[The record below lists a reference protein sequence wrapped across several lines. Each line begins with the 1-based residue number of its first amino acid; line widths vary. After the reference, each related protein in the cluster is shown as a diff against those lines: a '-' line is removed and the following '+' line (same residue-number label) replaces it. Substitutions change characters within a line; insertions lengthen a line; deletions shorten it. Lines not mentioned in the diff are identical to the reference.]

1 MVSRR
6 VLAYLSC
13 FSLVAQPLVAQNA
26 PKAAPANA
34 PANQNLSLKA
44 IENESY
50 ARILLEWPKLGK
62 NPTKASLKGSLLT
75 LTMPM
80 AVNTDPMVLKQSAP
94 AFIVG
99 AALSADK
106 KIIRLALSK
115 DVVLQK
121 NTEDNIEAFDLVLP
135 NANPPEPFSKHEK
148 PHEENSHSEGE
159 KDKKSAHDGKIYPL
173 KNWPA
178 PKDAPRLKV
187 EAKQSNIF
195 TRIAILGANGK
206 EPIFARHLDRI
217 ALTIS
222 GIYALDT
229 GNIRSKLPKN
239 VLDAVRYNNE
249 THTSLVMDIEKDAV
263 IRFGKDNDAIYVD
276 ILPPG
281 TNIEK
286 IDDATDKLAEKAKE
300 KKEETKTKNHE
311 EGPSDSNPDA
321 KSKGALLLEAAQS
334 ELPKS
339 LAISG
344 FEEPA
349 PSGSVIA
356 NVKETKPN
364 MVLEFEFEKMAPSA
378 VFRRGGNIFVLFAT
392 QANFTVKGFKAS
404 NFANSITPVSGEGI
418 SGVKISAPDGIFA
431 QPIAIG
437 SKWLVTLN
445 NIAPSATRTIEVKTE
460 TAADDNSRIKAIV
473 PDAKFAGAI
482 MDDDVGDKLLIGLAM
497 GPPSALMK
505 SRSFLE
511 AFLPETTQGLAVI
524 LRADDLELKPDVDG
538 FVLVRPTGL
547 ALSNEGGKSPSGF
560 TIKSPSF
567 VDFQNWRLGPQSDFY
582 KNLAKL
588 KLAASI
594 EAGDQAKGVKAQ
606 LDLARFYLAWEL
618 SPEALGVIRAIKATK
633 PEYLRAPEVM
643 GLQGAALAMI
653 GRGREALESL
663 SAPEL
668 SGDSASHLWAA
679 MAAFSSGD
687 PMEARARFEKGQSA
701 LPAFTPEMQALFKLI
716 EAKSAYALEDYVGAG
731 FFAQNAHEL
740 ASENNTKEEAK
751 LQQAMALA
759 KSGELDKAL
768 SIFSDL
774 EKTKDREI
782 YARALFGK
790 AIMIAE
796 KPDGSREEAIRMLDA
811 LRYVW
816 RGDDLEIEILRN
828 LGELYIAAG
837 DIRSGLGT
845 LADASTLRPELPSA
859 RALRDTLS
867 KQFKYLFLE
876 GGADGMDQVQAL
888 ALFYDFRQLTP
899 MGPEGDQMARGL
911 ADRLV
916 ALDLLPQA
924 AELLQHQVDNR
935 LQGFIKSKV
944 ATDLAAVYLLDHN
957 PEKALSALWNSRITE
972 LPPSLN
978 ANRRLIEAIA
988 LAELGRNDHA
998 LEMIEFDDSSDAARV
1013 RAEVH
1018 WRKAEYKKSA
1028 EEALKTLPAPNTQLD
1043 PNAAGEVLRASIA
1056 SALSG
1061 DKANLGLLNKAY
1073 GAAMG
1078 KTAYSEAFKV
1088 VNSDSVPSG
1097 TQLKSA
1103 IASVHGSSPFGNL
1116 IKNLRKNITN
1126 VAPPTEGEKLANIT
1140 GPTDADAAAPDIEK
1154 LNARITEK
1162 LEEAKHGIEDG
1173 HITQAKAAPKPK
1185 QQLSNP
1191 QIKPA
1196 AKIAQAPTKAPV
1208 KANNTKPKGIQAPK
1222 DPPIVAG
1229 R

>member
-13 FSLVAQPLVAQNA
+13 FSLVAQPLIAQNA
-26 PKAAPANA
+26 PKPAPASTN
-34 PANQNLSLKA
+34 ANQNLSLKA
-44 IENESY
+44 SESEGY
-50 ARILLEWPKLGK
+50 ARILLEWPKIGK
-62 NPTKASLKGSLLT
+62 TPTKASLKGSLLT

-80 AVNTDPMVLKQSAP
+80 AVNVDPMVLKQSAP
-94 AFIVG
+94 SFIVG
-99 AALSADK
+99 AALSKDK

-115 DVVLQK
+115 DVKLQK
-121 NTEDNIEAFDLVLP
+121 NTEENIEAFDLILP
-135 NANPPEPFSKHEK
+135 NSENPKPFSKHAVEDNESHEGAEEK
-148 PHEENSHSEGE
+148 
-159 KDKKSAHDGKIYPL
+159 KIAHDGKIRPL

-178 PKDAPRLKV
+178 PKDAPKLKV

-195 TRIAILGANGK
+195 TRVAIVGVNGK
-206 EPIFARHLDRI
+206 EPVFARHIDRI
-217 ALTIS
+217 AMTIP
-222 GIYALDT
+222 GVYALDT

-239 VLDAVRYNNE
+239 VLDAVRYNNQ
-249 THTSLVMDIEKDAV
+249 THTSLVMDLEKDAV
-263 IRFGKDNDAIYVD
+263 IRFGKEGDMVFVD

-286 IDDATDKLAEKAKE
+286 IDEASNKIEEKDKE
-300 KKEETKTKNHE
+300 KKEAAKHE
-311 EGPSDSNPDA
+311 NPKHEGPSDSNPMQKAD
-321 KSKGALLLEAAQS
+321 GALLLEAS
-334 ELPKS
+334 NTELPS
-339 LAISG
+339 ALEISN

-349 PSGSVIA
+349 PSLNVIA

-364 MVLEFEFEKMAPSA
+364 LVLEFQFEKMAPSA
-378 VFRRGGNIFVLFAT
+378 VFRRGSNIFVLFAT
-392 QANFTVKGFKAS
+392 KANFSVKGFKSS
-404 NFANSITPVSGEGI
+404 NFANSITPIKGDGI
-418 SGVKISAPDGIFA
+418 SGVKISAPDGIYA

-460 TAADDNSRIKAIV
+460 TTADDNSRIKALV
-473 PDAKFAGAI
+473 PDAKYTGSI
-482 MDDDVGDKLLIGLAM
+482 IDDDVGDKLLVGLAM
-497 GPPSALMK
+497 GPPSALVK

-524 LRADDLELKPDVDG
+524 LRADDLELKQDIDG
-538 FVLVRPTGL
+538 FALVRPSGL
-547 ALSNEGGKSPSGF
+547 ALSGHGGVSPNGF
-560 TIKSPSF
+560 SIKSPSY
-567 VDFQNWRLGPQSDFY
+567 VDFNNWRMGPQADFY

-588 KLAASI
+588 KLAASV

-618 SPEALGVIRAIKATK
+618 APEALGVIRAIKATK
-633 PEYLRAPEVM
+633 PEYLRSPDVM
-643 GLQGAALAMI
+643 GLQGASLAMV

-668 SGDSASHLWAA
+668 SDDAASHLWAA
-679 MAAFSSGD
+679 MAAFISGD
-687 PMEARARFEKGQSA
+687 PKEARARFDKGQSA
-701 LPAFTPEMQALFKLI
+701 LPAFTPEMQARFKLI
-716 EAKSAYALEDYVGAG
+716 EAKSALALEDYVGAG
-731 FFAQNAHEL
+731 FFAQSSHEL
-740 ASENNTKEEAK
+740 ASEAGTKEEAK
-751 LQQAMALA
+751 LIQSMAFA
-759 KSGELDKAL
+759 KNEEFDKAL
-768 SIFSDL
+768 SILNDL
-774 EKTKDREI
+774 EKSRDREI

-790 AIMIAE
+790 AMIIAN
-796 KPDGSREEAIRMLDA
+796 KPDGSREEAIRMLDS

-816 RGDDLEIEILRN
+816 RGDDLEIDILRN
-828 LGELYIAAG
+828 LGELYIDAG

-867 KQFKYLFLE
+867 KQFKHLFLE

-935 LQGFIKSKV
+935 LQGYMKSKV
-944 ATDLAAVYLLDHN
+944 STDLAAVYLLDHN

-978 ANRRLIEAIA
+978 ANRRIIEAIA

-998 LEMIEFDDSSDAARV
+998 IEMIEFDNSKDAARV
-1013 RAEVH
+1013 RAEIH
-1018 WRKAEYKKSA
+1018 WRKSEYKKSA
-1028 EEALKTLPAPNTQLD
+1028 EEALKTLPAPSLNLE
-1043 PNAAGEVLRASIA
+1043 PNAAGEVLRASIS

-1061 DKANLGLLNKAY
+1061 DKNTLKLLNKTY

-1078 KTAYSEAFKV
+1078 KTAFAEAFKV
-1088 VNSDSVPSG
+1088 VNSDIVPSG
-1097 TQLKSA
+1097 AQLKSA
-1103 IASVHGSSPFGNL
+1103 ISSVHGSSPFGNL
-1116 IKNLRKNITN
+1116 IKNLRKNIN
-1126 VAPPTEGEKLANIT
+1126 NEAPANEDVKFASTT
-1140 GPTDADAAAPDIEK
+1140 GPTDADFASPDIAK
-1154 LNARITEK
+1154 LNERIVEK
-1162 LEEAKHGIEDG
+1162 LE
-1173 HITQAKAAPKPK
+1173 QAKQGIDDGNVALAKATPKPVK
-1185 QQLSNP
+1185 PKTLPMAKVAQKPQQP
-1191 QIKPA
+1191 VQKPS
-1196 AKIAQAPTKAPV
+1196 
-1208 KANNTKPKGIQAPK
+1208 NTKPKSIQAPK
-1222 DPPIVAG
+1222 DPPVLAG